1 MFCPHCG
8 AETPQGLN
16 YCNRCGGGLTAIPA
30 SPSTTEASHAISTGT
45 AWAVGA
51 TTLLPAV
58 AGLGILLG
66 VFQDLAHSGYPPDVI
81 KTVMGFSLLT
91 LLGSVVVVAWLWSHL
106 LGSSRRRTAQVAQL
120 PFRQSAPQE
129 LNTGRIG
136 ALPEPPAH
144 SVVEHTTRTLEHV
157 KRK

>member
-8 AETPQGLN
+8 AETTQGLN
-16 YCNRCGGGLTAIPA
+16 YCNRCGGGLTTMAV
-30 SPSTTEASHAISTGT
+30 SPSMEAHPAISTGT

-51 TTLLPAV
+51 TTLLPTV
-58 AGLGILLG
+58 VGLGILLG

-91 LLGSVVVVAWLWSHL
+91 LLGSVAVVAWLWSHL
-106 LGSSRRRTAQVAQL
+106 LGSSRRRAAQAPQL
-120 PFRQSAPQE
+120 PFRQNAPQE
-129 LNTGRIG
+129 LNTGRIS
-136 ALPEPPAH
+136 ALPDAPAH
-144 SVVEHTTRTLEHV
+144 SVIEHTTRTLEHV